1 MVEHHGNLSE
11 EAIAPCRSPLF
22 TTWNIL
28 GGGAEEARWRTGEEA
43 SQDGALPEGDRV
55 VNCAYCAV
63 CDVFPI
69 CANGRNVLSFCL
81 VVTQRNATQR

>member
-28 GGGAEEARWRTGEEA
+28 GGGAGGGRKK
-43 SQDGALPEGDRV
+43 QDGAQVKKHHKMVRCPKGT
-55 VNCAYCAV
+55 A
-63 CDVFPI
+63 
-69 CANGRNVLSFCL
+69 LSTVHIARF
-81 VVTQRNATQR
+81 VMFSQYVQMGETF

>member
-28 GGGAEEARWRTGEEA
+28 GGGRKK
-43 SQDGALPEGDRV
+43 QDGAQVKKHQKMVRCPKG
-55 VNCAYCAV
+55 AA
-63 CDVFPI
+63 
-69 CANGRNVLSFCL
+69 LSTVHIARF
-81 VVTQRNATQR
+81 VMFSQYVQMGETF